1 MIMTA
6 YNLEEYVTTEGKSPF
21 GEWLG
26 KLKNKQVVARIF
38 TRLDRIQL
46 GNFGDY
52 KPVKGVTGLYE
63 LREHH
68 GAGYRIFFSIVGD
81 KIVLLLTGSTKRN
94 QQRIIEKAAQYLA
107 DYKKRV

>member
-1 MIMTA
+1 MGSRGA
-6 YNLEEYVTTEGKSPF
+6 K
-21 GEWLG
+21 
-26 KLKNKQVVARIF
+26 R
-38 TRLDRIQL
+38 
-46 GNFGDY
+46 